1 MSAFLVRP
9 PRRPPGSLR
18 QRCRQ
23 AWPAARGALA
33 LAPAVLMIE
42 LTLALAAA
50 SGCRRRPPPPAPDV
64 VAALGGVDVRYAEFQ
79 DYLSHALGDSDTVMA
94 SDVLS
99 QLFDQFLD
107 ERLLVRLAVDG
118 GLARPGGPP
127 REAIEALLRDALAAP
142 PGEADLRAWYD
153 AHRQEMARPE
163 RVRLRQILT
172 EDRRTAEQARQAIQR
187 GEDFAVVAR
196 RLSHDAGA
204 AGGGYQ
210 GELARSDLPPAFV
223 DVIFS
228 LSPGEV
234 SRVIPAEY
242 GCHLFQVLARL
253 PAEIMPFDEAR
264 GEIAARLRRER
275 ADRGLA
281 ALVRQAR
288 ARYNGKVYERNLPFD
303 YEGSYG
309 EIHSPQPARKETSE
323 PAADPA
329 LPQP

>member
-1 MSAFLVRP
+1 MSAPPAGPRCQSSRP
-9 PRRPPGSLR
+9 RP
-18 QRCRQ
+18 
-23 AWPAARGALA
+23 WPAGRAAHAVARAAL
-33 LAPAVLMIE
+33 VVE
-42 LTLALAAA
+42 VTLALAAA

-64 VAALGGVDVRYAEFQ
+64 VAVLGGVDVRYAEFQ
-79 DYLSHALGDSDTVMA
+79 DYLSHTLGDSDTVMA

-107 ERLLVRLAVDG
+107 ERLLLRLAADG
-118 GLARPGGPP
+118 GLAKPGGAP
-127 REAIEALLRDALAAP
+127 REAIEALLRDASDAP
-142 PGEADLRAWYD
+142 AGEAELLSWYD
-153 AHRQEMARPE
+153 GHRQEMARPE
-163 RVRLRQILT
+163 RVQLRQILT
-172 EDRRTAEQARQAIQR
+172 ESRRAAEAARQAVQR
-187 GEDFAVVAR
+187 GEDFAAVAR

-223 DVIFS
+223 DVIFG
-228 LSPGEV
+228 LRPGEV
-234 SRVIPAEY
+234 SRVIPAAY
-242 GCHLFQVLARL
+242 GFHLFQVVARL
-253 PAEIMPFDEAR
+253 PAEVMPFAEAR

-275 ADRGLA
+275 ADGKLA

-288 ARYNGKVYERNLPFD
+288 ARYNAKVYERNLPFD

-329 LPQP
+329 LAPH